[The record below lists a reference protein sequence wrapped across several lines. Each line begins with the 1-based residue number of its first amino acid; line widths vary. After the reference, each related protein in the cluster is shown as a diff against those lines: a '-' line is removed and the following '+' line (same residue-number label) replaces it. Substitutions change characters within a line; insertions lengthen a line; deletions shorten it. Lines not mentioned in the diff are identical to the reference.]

1 MQGVL
6 DATVW
11 SFIGLQEGCNAV
23 RSCFLCIVNARVQ
36 CTPLNFSSQTGTG
49 FTLHHWISDPAAQP
63 GPPSLSVVAQPSLQ
77 PQLHSLLIL

>member
-1 MQGVL
+1 MQGVF
-6 DATVW
+6 DATIW

-23 RSCFLCIVNARVQ
+23 RRCFLCIVNARVQ
-36 CTPLNFSSQTGTG
+36 YTPLNFSSQTG
-49 FTLHHWISDPAAQP
+49 FTLQHWISDPAAQP

>member
-1 MQGVL
+1 MRGVL

-23 RSCFLCIVNARVQ
+23 RRCFLCIVNARVQ
-36 CTPLNFSSQTGTG
+36 YTPLNFISQTG
-49 FTLHHWISDPAAQP
+49 FLLELHHWISDPAAHP
-63 GPPSLSVVAQPSLQ
+63 GPPSLSVIAQPSLQ